1 MCRSLAK
8 ARIIRVQ
15 SCNCGFRIYP
25 LACPKAGKGFYKKFC
40 HGKLVGI
47 SMSFIAGLIT
57 KWSPTLCVLWH
68 QIIDREHDNHPVMA
82 SVRPSSL
89 KTLLILSVN
98 TLSILES
105 QIGNWMRIAY
115 RGSPTDWQ
123 SLCRTIF
130 RFYTLKFQQCR
141 FLLKPW

>member
-25 LACPKAGKGFYKKFC
+25 LPAPKAGKGFYKQFC

-47 SMSFIAGLIT
+47 SMSLIAGLIT

-105 QIGNWMRIAY
+105 QIGNWMRIAS

-123 SLCRTIF
+123 SLCKIVF